1 MSDRTLL
8 ISSMRRITFDIET
21 IGTFQQGDWSQ
32 LEVSVVG
39 VYDSQSKK
47 LTSYIEEEFKDMWPL
62 FESADFLVGFNS
74 EHFDIPILNKYYAG
88 DLSKIRS
95 VDLLKEVKN
104 VLGRRLKLDNLAEAT
119 LGVNKSGH
127 GLQAVEWWEQGL
139 VDKVRQYCMDDVK
152 ITDDLYKYAKKHGK
166 LKYKDY
172 DGVRE
177 IKLDTSSWEAPSA
190 GPALTHTLPF

>member
-1 MSDRTLL
+1 
-8 ISSMRRITFDIET
+8 MRRITFDIET

-32 LEVSVVG
+32 LEISVVG
-39 VYDSQSKK
+39 VYDSQTKK
-47 LTSYIEEEFKDMWPL
+47 LTSYVQEEFKDMWPL

-139 VDKVRQYCMDDVK
+139 YDKVRQYCMDDVK

-172 DGVRE
+172 DGMRE
-177 IKLDTSSWEAPSA
+177 IKLDTSSWETPSA